1 MHTSCGWSF
10 APLLVACLV
19 SHYNLLVLTQT
30 QKCMLV
36 KTLKHNDLEK
46 LRIIFL
52 LGGAFLLTFHDLKTN
67 EKAKSKCSY
76 FTRLASFFAFILCG
90 IQLRN
95 EGTAFKTTL

>member
-10 APLLVACLV
+10 APLLAAYLV
-19 SHYNLLVLTQT
+19 SPYNLLVLTQT

-52 LGGAFLLTFHDLKTN
+52 PGGWGLFVHVSQLENKRKGQKQMKLFYKT
-67 EKAKSKCSY
+67 C
-76 FTRLASFFAFILCG
+76 FFVFILCG
-90 IQLRN
+90 IP
-95 EGTAFKTTL
+95 

>member
-10 APLLVACLV
+10 APLLAAYLV
-19 SHYNLLVLTQT
+19 SHYNLMVLTQT

-52 LGGAFLLTFHDLKTN
+52 PGGAFLLTFHDLKTN
-67 EKAKSKCSY
+67 EKAKSK
-76 FTRLASFFAFILCG
+76 
-90 IQLRN
+90 
-95 EGTAFKTTL
+95 